1 MKYAEDH
8 NGYYFQLPGEKTSLT
23 IAKGSGAIA
32 ANEGVVAPGGK
43 EIAAIVGTIRL
54 LASQYIIVASKTE
67 TVGAIFGQQV
77 HRVTAFEILP
87 LNGNSADP
95 QEQQY
100 LKILQFHLDSS
111 RLYFCRTWDLTTSL
125 QAQSHAQRA
134 PGVSFQTADE
144 RFFWNKYVCTDLM
157 DAALTQPGVGLF
169 VTPMTFG
176 FVELT
181 QSTMNGRNVTFGL
194 ITRRSRH
201 RAGTRYFRR
210 GIDAHGNVANFNETE
225 QLLIVEGTAEPPRVY
240 SYLQTRGSV
249 PVYWGE
255 VINLKYKPNLQIGQP
270 AADAAKQHFD
280 DQVKRYGRNYLVN
293 LVNQK
298 GYELP
303 VKQAYEQLVS
313 QLGYPEDQVS
323 YVYFDFHHECS
334 KMRWHRV
341 LLLIEKLQELGL
353 DNQGYFEA
361 SLMPNHQ
368 LQPQANQTSVVRTNC
383 MDCLDR
389 TNVVQSTFGR
399 WVLQKQ
405 FEAAGILAPG
415 QKWESANPNFE
426 LVFRNVWADN
436 ANAVS
441 VTYSGTGALK
451 TDFTRLGKRTKQG
464 ALNDGLNSA
473 TRYIKNN
480 FQDGIRQDSFDL
492 FLGNYVPYSGRP
504 ARFYD
509 ARPILFQAVPYMILS
524 AVVLILCATFF
535 PRQDLSALVSRS
547 FVGFW
552 VLVLVWSVRYM
563 TKNGLQFVNWP
574 KLIKPDFVSENEIV
588 NNGKVSGVVYKVGDS
603 DRVNKLD

>member
-1 MKYAEDH
+1 MKYAEDT
-8 NGYYFQLPGEKTSLT
+8 NGYYFQLPGEKVSLT
-23 IAKGSGAIA
+23 IAKGSGAIS
-32 ANEGVVAPGGK
+32 ANEGMVAPGGN

-54 LASQYIIVASKTE
+54 VASQYVIVASQTE
-67 TVGAIFGQQV
+67 SVGSIFGQQV
-77 HRVTAFEILP
+77 LRVTKFDLLP
-87 LNGNSADP
+87 VHTSSDP
-95 QEQQY
+95 QESQY
-100 LKILQFHLDSS
+100 LKILQYHLDTS

-125 QAQSHAQRA
+125 QAQSHTQRA
-134 PGVSFQTADE
+134 PGVSWETADE
-144 RFFWNKYVCTDLM
+144 RFFWNKYVCSDLI
-157 DAALTQPGVGLF
+157 DAARAQPGVSLF

-176 FVELT
+176 FVELAK
-181 QSTMNGRNVTFGL
+181 STIGNSHVTFGI

-210 GIDAHGNVANFNETE
+210 GIDAHGDVANFNETE
-225 QLLIVEGTAEPPRVY
+225 QLLIVDAETPRVF

-255 VINLKYKPNLQIGQP
+255 VINLKYKPNLQIGQS
-270 AADAAKQHFD
+270 ATDAAKLHFD

-303 VKQAYEQLVS
+303 VKRAYEQLVD

-341 LLLIEKLQELGL
+341 LLLIERLQSLGL
-353 DNQGYFEA
+353 DNQGYFDA
-361 SLMPNHQ
+361 TLQKNQ
-368 LQPQANQTSVVRTNC
+368 LVPQANQTSIVRTNC

-389 TNVVQSTFGR
+389 TNVVQSTLGR

-405 FEAAGILAPG
+405 FEAAGLLAPG
-415 QKWESANPNFE
+415 TKWEVAEPKFE

-480 FQDGIRQDSFDL
+480 FSDGIRQDSFDL

-509 ARPILFQAVPYMILS
+509 VRPILYQSIPYLILS
-524 AVVLILCATFF
+524 AVVLILAATIF

-552 VLVLVWSVRYM
+552 VLVLVFSLRYLA
-563 TKNGLQFVNWP
+563 KNGLQFVNWP
-574 KLIKPDFVSENEIV
+574 KLIKPDFVSEAEIL
-588 NNGKVSGVVYKVGDS
+588 NNGKVTGILYKVGDS